1 MSERAVRPRVF
12 SLCGVD
18 GVGKTSIFRMLSARM
33 SGEEYVFVG
42 RGPADAERLVER
54 RFPRRFGDW
63 RDWVEGDHSHALALA
78 CAFDYA
84 LFYERVLSPLVN
96 SESSA
101 HAPACPK
108 AVITDRHAICFL
120 AYAHC
125 NPDPNPVAVTLLKT
139 IPPPDVIFH
148 VRLAEELI
156 AERMGADSNRV
167 EDEFENINAQRRLLR
182 AYETLLP
189 DYPSR
194 VVDVDNSSPIDEGC
208 ERIMAEISDFLEKEG
223 GGRI

>member
-1 MSERAVRPRVF
+1 MSERAGRARVF

-18 GVGKTSIFRMLSARM
+18 GVGKTSIFKMLSARM
-33 SGEEYVFVG
+33 SGEEFVFVG
-42 RGPADAERLVER
+42 RGPADAERLIER

-63 RDWVEGDHSHALALA
+63 RDWVEGEHSHALALA

-84 LFYERVLSPLVN
+84 LFYERVLLPLVG
-96 SESSA
+96 A
-101 HAPACPK
+101 KHPAAAVRRPR

-139 IPPPDVIFH
+139 IPAPDVIFH
-148 VRLAEELI
+148 VKLPEEVI
-156 AERMGADSNRV
+156 AERMHTDSVRV

-189 DYPSR
+189 DYPSK
-194 VVDVDNSSPIDEGC
+194 VVDVENSGTLEESC
-208 ERIMAEISDFLEKEG
+208 ELIMAETDKLLM
-223 GGRI
+223 

>member
-1 MSERAVRPRVF
+1 MRQTRIF

-18 GVGKTSIFRMLSARM
+18 GVGKTSIFKMLSARM
-33 SGEEYVFVG
+33 NREEFAFVG

-63 RDWVEGDHSHALALA
+63 RDWVEGEHSHALAVA

-84 LFYERVLSPLVN
+84 LFYERVLSPLV
-96 SESSA
+96 SRDSSA
-101 HAPACPK
+101 QYESRPK

-125 NPDPNPVAVTLLKT
+125 NPNPNPLAVTLLET
-139 IPPPDVIFH
+139 IEAPDVIFH
-148 VRLAEELI
+148 VRLPEHLI
-156 AERMGADSNRV
+156 AERMGNDPNRV
-167 EDEFENINAQRRLLR
+167 EDEFENINSQRRLLK

-189 DYPSR
+189 HYPSK
-194 VVDVDNSSPIDEGC
+194 VVDVDASGSLDESC
-208 ERIMAEISDFLEKEG
+208 ELIMAEVIKFLTEES
-223 GGRI
+223 GGREQSR